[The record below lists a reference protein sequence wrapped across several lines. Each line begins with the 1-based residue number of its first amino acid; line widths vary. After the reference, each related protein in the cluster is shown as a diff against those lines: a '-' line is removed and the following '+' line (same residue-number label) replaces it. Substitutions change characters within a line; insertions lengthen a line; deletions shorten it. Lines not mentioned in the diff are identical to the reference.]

1 MNETLQRILTDQTDP
16 ILAGIRQNLMLNRCC
31 DESAADAFT
40 RLERTGLIDRLLVPV
55 GTDPRPVA
63 NAAAFMEM
71 PE

>member
-1 MNETLQRILTDQTDP
+1 MTPTLQRILTSRAP
-16 ILAGIRQNLMLNRCC
+16 ILSGVRENLMMNRCA
-31 DESAADAFT
+31 DKSAADAFT
-40 RLERTGLIDRLLVPV
+40 RLERTGHIGNLLVPV